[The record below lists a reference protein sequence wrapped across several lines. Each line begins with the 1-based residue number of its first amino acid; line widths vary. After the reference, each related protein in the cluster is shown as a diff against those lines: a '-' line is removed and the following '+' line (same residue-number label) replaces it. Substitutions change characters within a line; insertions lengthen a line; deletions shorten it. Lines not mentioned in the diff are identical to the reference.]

1 MALTKEKKI
10 EIVEKLKKIVK
21 SAKSLVFVNF
31 HGLNVA
37 DVTVLRKKLR
47 TLNIGY
53 VVSKKTLLTRALSE
67 IKAVGQAPELPGE
80 IALAYLPA
88 RERTQAGGDDLLSP
102 SREIYNFHKEH
113 KNTIKIIGGVFDG
126 KYMDALAMIRIATI
140 PGREVLLAQFVNLI
154 NSPIQRLALALNE
167 IASSRK

>member
-10 EIVEKLKKIVK
+10 EIVDKLKKIIK

-37 DVTVLRKKLR
+37 DVTTLRKTLR
-47 TLNIGY
+47 PLNIGY

-67 IKAVGQAPELPGE
+67 IKTEGQLPELPGE
-80 IALAYLPA
+80 IALVYGEDMLA
-88 RERTQAGGDDLLSP
+88 P
-102 SREIYNFHKEH
+102 SREIYNFHKDH
-113 KNTIKIIGGVFDG
+113 KETIKIVGGIFEG
-126 KYMDALAMIRIATI
+126 KYMDTVAMLSIATI

-154 NSPIQRLALALNE
+154 NSPIQRFAVTLSE
-167 IASSRK
+167 IAKKKQA